1 VALRHLVAAV
11 CGLLLG
17 SAFGGS
23 AQADLLVSID
33 KSDQRMTVSIDGKVQ
48 HVWPVSTGRSGFGTP
63 NGKFRPQWLARR
75 YFSRKYYNSPMPHSI
90 FFHEGFAI
98 HGTSYISRLGGTA
111 SHGCVRLSPGNA
123 ARLYGLV
130 TEHGKANTH
139 IVVTGESSERVAK
152 RKERTVREARRERR
166 TTARTVSRHW
176 EDDDEPTYRPRAAY
190 YPTAD
195 YYRASAYARWY
206 RINYQGY

>member
-1 VALRHLVAAV
+1 MALRHLLAAV

-63 NGKFRPQWLARR
+63 NGRFRPQWLARR

-90 FFHEGFAI
+90 FFHDGFAI
-98 HGTSYISRLGGTA
+98 HGTSYISRLGGPA

-123 ARLYGLV
+123 ATLYGLV

-139 IVVTGESSERVAK
+139 IVVAGESSVRVAK

-166 TTARTVSRHW
+166 TTARAVRRHW
-176 EDDDEPTYRPRAAY
+176 EDDDEPTYRPRVY
-190 YPTAD
+190 YPTPD